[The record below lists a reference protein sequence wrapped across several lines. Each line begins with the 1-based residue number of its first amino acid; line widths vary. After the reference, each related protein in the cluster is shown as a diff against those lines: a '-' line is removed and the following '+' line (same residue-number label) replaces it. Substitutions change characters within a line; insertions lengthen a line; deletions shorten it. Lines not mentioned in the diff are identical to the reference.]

1 MTRYDGHRAGRRGG
15 LDLVV
20 WPAVLAAVI
29 LAPLLFERGYALRGD
44 MVFVP
49 TQWWKPAWLALDG
62 APPRFVP
69 GDALLSGATYLVAGD
84 LVQKTALVAT
94 VMVAAAGAMR
104 LVEHSSR
111 MGRIAAGTCYVW
123 NPWVYER
130 LAVGQWG
137 FIVGY
142 AAFPF
147 IVRYAASWR
156 RSGTSLVPLT
166 AWLAVASAASPPTGL
181 MGAAIAV
188 IVVASTS
195 TARRTA
201 GAALI
206 SVVTNLCWVVPA
218 VLAEFASATGGQ
230 FQGFAARGESDL
242 GTLASLASLGG
253 IWKTSIVPGERASS
267 VVIVLAGVGALVACW
282 GLRRAWAPDRATG
295 HRLVVLGVA
304 AVLVAWLPSVGAVA
318 VQLDDWADALPGL
331 SLLRDSHRYLAP
343 LALVLASGA
352 AGAVDSVRARAVPG
366 RGALVV
372 VAGLVVVWPIL
383 CLPSM
388 AGGLNGTLAPM
399 SYPREWE
406 QVSSRLGADDVV
418 VVLPWRGSYRGFPWN
433 DHRAVLDPAVR
444 YFRATVLVDDRHYLG
459 DRVLGSE
466 QPRLRAVADA
476 LAQPSASSRAQ
487 GLVTLG
493 VDHVLVE
500 KGNGTEQDDLPSGSV
515 QHDGEGLTLI
525 ELDPVDGATGP
536 GVWGTVDDDAPW
548 ILAAQLAPLGA
559 VLVSTTWLRRSRAM
573 MHRRAAG
580 ERTLEGTE

>member
-1 MTRYDGHRAGRRGG
+1 MMRGDGRWTRWPGR
-15 LDLVV
+15 LDVVV
-20 WPAVLAAVI
+20 WPAALAVVI
-29 LAPLLFERGYALRGD
+29 LAPLLVERGFALRGD

-69 GDALLSGATYLVAGD
+69 GDAVLSGATYLVAGD
-84 LVQKTALVAT
+84 LLQKVVLVTT

-111 MGRIAAGTCYVW
+111 MGRLAAATCYVW

-137 FIVGY
+137 FVVGY

-147 IVRYAASWR
+147 IARHAASWR
-156 RSGTSLVPLT
+156 RSGTSLVALT
-166 AWLAVASAASPPTGL
+166 AWLVVASAASPPTGL

-188 IVVASTS
+188 VVVASTS

-201 GAALI
+201 AAALI
-206 SVVTNLCWVVPA
+206 AAVTNLCWVVPA
-218 VLAEFASATGGQ
+218 VLAEFGSASGGQ

-242 GTLASLASLGG
+242 GTLASLVSLGG

-267 VVIVLAGVGALVACW
+267 VVIVLAGVGVVVACW

-295 HRLVVLGVA
+295 RRLVVLAVA
-304 AVLVAWLPSVGAVA
+304 AVLVGWLPSVGAVA
-318 VQLDDWADALPGL
+318 VRLDAWAEVLPGL

-352 AGAVDSVRARAVPG
+352 AGAVDSLRAHAVPG
-366 RGALVV
+366 RGALVAG
-372 VAGLVVVWPIL
+372 AGLVVVWPIL
-383 CLPSM
+383 CLPSL
-388 AGGLNGTLAPM
+388 AGGLNGTLVPT

-406 QVSSRLGADDVV
+406 QVSSRLRADDVV
-418 VVLPWRGSYRGFPWN
+418 VVLPWRGSYRGFAWN
-433 DHRAVLDPAVR
+433 DHRAVLDPAAR

-466 QPRLRAVADA
+466 QPRLRAVAEA
-476 LAQPSASSRAQ
+476 LAQPTESARAH
-487 GLVTLG
+487 GLAALG
-493 VDHVLVE
+493 IDHVLVE
-500 KGNGTEQDDLPSGSV
+500 KGNGTRDDDLPSGTV
-515 QHDGEGLTLI
+515 RHDGEGLTLI
-525 ELDPVDGATGP
+525 ELDRVDGSTGSAS
-536 GVWGTVDDDAPW
+536 WGAVDEDAPW
-548 ILAAQLAPLGA
+548 ILGAQVAPLGA
-559 VLVSTTWLRRSRAM
+559 LLVSAAWLRRSRAM

-580 ERTLEGTE
+580 ERPLEGTE

>member
-1 MTRYDGHRAGRRGG
+1 MTRGDALRARWRGR

-20 WPAVLAAVI
+20 WPAVLAVVI
-29 LAPLLFERGYALRGD
+29 LAPLLVERGYALRGD

-69 GDALLSGATYLVAGD
+69 GDAFLSGATYLVTGD
-84 LVQKTALVAT
+84 LVQKVVLVAT
-94 VMVAAAGAMR
+94 VMVAAVGAMR

-111 MGRIAAGTCYVW
+111 MGRIAAATCYVW

-137 FIVGY
+137 FVVGY

-147 IVRYAASWR
+147 IVRHAASWR
-156 RSGTSLVPLT
+156 RSGTALVPLA
-166 AWLAVASAASPPTGL
+166 AWLAAAAAASPPTGL
-181 MGAAIAV
+181 LGAAIAV
-188 IVVASTS
+188 VVVASTT

-201 GAALI
+201 AVALI
-206 SVVTNLCWVVPA
+206 SAVTNLCWVVPA
-218 VLAEFASATGGQ
+218 VLAEFGSAPGGQ

-267 VVIVLAGVGALVACW
+267 VVIVLALLGAAVACW
-282 GLRRAWAPDRATG
+282 GLRRAWAPDRRTG
-295 HRLVVLGVA
+295 RRLVVLAVA

-318 VQLDDWADALPGL
+318 VRLDDWAEVVPGL

-352 AGAVDSVRARAVPG
+352 AGAVDSLRARAVPG
-366 RGALVV
+366 RGALVIG
-372 VAGLVVVWPIL
+372 AGLVVVWPIL

-388 AGGLNGTLAPM
+388 AGGLNGTLTPT

-418 VVLPWRGSYRGFPWN
+418 VVLPWRGSYRGFAWN

-466 QPRLRAVADA
+466 QPRLRAVAEA
-476 LAQPSASSRAQ
+476 LAQPSASSRADD
-487 GLVTLG
+487 LVGLG

-500 KGNGTEQDDLPSGSV
+500 KGNGTQEDDLPEGSV
-515 QHDGEGLTLI
+515 RHDGEGLTLL
-525 ELDPVDGATGP
+525 ELDGADGSAASGSW
-536 GVWGTVDDDAPW
+536 GVVDDDATW
-548 ILAAQLAPLGA
+548 ILGAQLAPLGA
-559 VLVSTTWLRRSRAM
+559 VLASAGWLRRSRAM